1 MPAIPAPPSSP
12 RARARIRTAFRVLG
26 VAEALTWAGLL
37 ASMGW
42 HYLLDGS
49 RHGIEVFG
57 PLHGGAFLLY
67 GAVALLTWAV
77 QRWSSG
83 VGLLALLAALPP
95 AATVVFEV
103 WARRRG
109 LLEDRPGAPAGAG
122 STSSVRTED

>member
-12 RARARIRTAFRVLG
+12 RSRARIRTAFRVLA
-26 VAEALTWAGLL
+26 VVEALTWAGLL

-57 PLHGGAFLLY
+57 SLHGGAFLLY

-95 AATVVFEV
+95 GGTVVFEV
-103 WARRRG
+103 WAQRRG
-109 LLEDRPGAPAGAG
+109 LLDDRPGP
-122 STSSVRTED
+122 SSASARTRP

>member
-12 RARARIRTAFRVLG
+12 RSRARIRTAFRVLA
-26 VAEALTWAGLL
+26 VVEAVTWAGLL

-67 GAVALLTWAV
+67 GAVALLTWGV
-77 QRWSSG
+77 QRWSPT
-83 VGLLALLAALPP
+83 VGALALLAALPP
-95 AATVVFEV
+95 FGTVVFEV
-103 WARRRG
+103 WAQRRG
-109 LLEDRPGAPAGAG
+109 LLEDRPAAPPGGG
-122 STSSVRTED
+122 STHAVRA